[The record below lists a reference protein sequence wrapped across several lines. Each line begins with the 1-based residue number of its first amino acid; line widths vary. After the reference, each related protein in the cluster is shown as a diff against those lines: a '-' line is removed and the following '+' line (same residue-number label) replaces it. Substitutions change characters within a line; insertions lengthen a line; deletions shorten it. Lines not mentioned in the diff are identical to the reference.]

1 MIILGNIDLSKFK
14 LRTDLIIENNEV
26 NHKKENI
33 NGIEVTSTFKEG
45 NYITISFE
53 DITNFESREK
63 VGKVLEKVLTKIL
76 KQNNIKE
83 EDECL
88 IVGLGNIKSTPDSL
102 GVKVIN
108 DILITKHLFKFGSV
122 EEGIRKVSSFTP
134 GVMANTGLESS
145 NIIKAIIKEEKP
157 KFIIII
163 DALASLSIDRIN
175 KTIQITDTGIHPGSG
190 IGNNRKEISQ
200 KTIGIP
206 VIAIGVP
213 TVVSSTTIVYDTIE
227 YLFKHISYIK
237 DNEDLNKLTFL
248 KSKSY
253 KNKIK
258 DKKLTE
264 EEQNTLLGLFGSLNN
279 IEKRSLINEVLTDIN
294 LDLIVTPSEIDF
306 LIDKLSNLIASAINN
321 SLHRQISHY

>member
-1 MIILGNIDLSKFK
+1 MGNIDLGKHH

-26 NHKKENI
+26 IHQKETI
-33 NGIEVTSTFKEG
+33 DGFEVTSSYQDG

-53 DITNFESREK
+53 DITNYESREK
-63 VGKVLEKVLTKIL
+63 VGKVLEKLLKEIL
-76 KQNNIKE
+76 LKNDIKE
-83 EDECL
+83 DDECL
-88 IVGLGNIKSTPDSL
+88 IIGLGNIKSTPDSL

-108 DILITKHLFKFGSV
+108 DILITKHLFKYGNV
-122 EEGIRKVSSFTP
+122 KDGIRKVSSFTP

-157 KFIIII
+157 KFIIVI

-190 IGNNRKEISQ
+190 IGNNRKEISH

-213 TVVSSTTIVYDTIE
+213 TVVTSTTIVYDTIE

-237 DNEDLNKLTFL
+237 ENESVNKLTFI
-248 KSKSY
+248 KSKNY
-253 KNKIK
+253 KDKIK
-258 DKKLTE
+258 NQKLTE
-264 EEQNTLLGLFGSLNN
+264 EEQNTLLGLFGSLNKN
-279 IEKRSLINEVLTDIN
+279 EKRSLINEVLTDID

-306 LIDKLSNLIASAINN
+306 LIDKLSNLIACAINN
-321 SLHRQISHY
+321 SLHKEVTHY

>member
-1 MIILGNIDLSKFK
+1 MGNIDLGKFH
-14 LRTDLIIENNEV
+14 LRTDLIIEN
-26 NHKKENI
+26 KEATHNKETI
-33 NGIEVTSTFKEG
+33 EGIEVTSSYKDG
-45 NYITISFE
+45 NYVTISFE

-63 VGKVLEKVLTKIL
+63 VGKVLEKVLKKIL
-76 KQNNIKE
+76 DKNNIKE
-83 EDECL
+83 DDECL
-88 IVGLGNIKSTPDSL
+88 IIGLGNIKSTPDSL
-102 GVKVIN
+102 GVKVVS
-108 DILITKHLFKFGSV
+108 DIFITKHLFKYGNIKD
-122 EEGIRKVSSFTP
+122 GIRKVSSFTP

-157 KFIIII
+157 QFIIVI

-175 KTIQITDTGIHPGSG
+175 RTIQITDTGIHPGSG
-190 IGNNRKEISQ
+190 IGNNRKEISK

-213 TVVSSTTIVYDTIE
+213 TVVTSTTIVYDTIE

-237 DNEDLNKLTFL
+237 ENESLNKLTFI
-248 KSKSY
+248 KSKNY

-258 DKKLTE
+258 DKNLTS

-279 IEKRSLINEVLTDIN
+279 TEKRSLINEVLTDIN

>member
-1 MIILGNIDLSKFK
+1 MNNIDLSKYR
-14 LRTDLIIENNEV
+14 LRTDLIIENNDVSHQREI
-26 NHKKENI
+26 I
-33 NGIEVTSTFKEG
+33 NGIEVTSSEKDG

-53 DITNFESREK
+53 DITNYESRER
-63 VGKVLEKVLTKIL
+63 VGQVLVDIL
-76 KQNNIKE
+76 KKIIKDNNINE

-108 DILITKHLFKFGSV
+108 DILITKHLFKFGNV
-122 EEGIRKVSSFTP
+122 KEGIRKVSSFTP

-157 KFIIII
+157 KFIIVI

-190 IGNNRKEISQ
+190 IGNNRKEIS
-200 KTIGIP
+200 KNTIGIP

-213 TVVSSTTIVYDTIE
+213 TVVSSTTIVYDTLE

-237 DNEDLNKLTFL
+237 DNESINKLTFI
-248 KSKSY
+248 KSKNY

-258 DKKLTE
+258 DKKLTSE
-264 EEQNTLLGLFGSLNN
+264 EMNNLLGLFGTLNN
-279 IEKRSLINEVLTDIN
+279 LEKRSLINEVLTDID

-306 LIDKLSNLIASAINN
+306 LIDKLSNLIASSINN
-321 SLHRQISHY
+321 ALHKEINDY

>member
-1 MIILGNIDLSKFK
+1 MGNIDLSKYK

-26 NHKKENI
+26 KHNKKTI
-33 NGIEVTSTFKEG
+33 DGIEISSTYQDG

-53 DITNFESREK
+53 DITNYESREK
-63 VGKVLEKVLTKIL
+63 VGKVLETIIKDIL
-76 KQNNIKE
+76 LKNNIKE
-83 EDECL
+83 DDECL
-88 IVGLGNIKSTPDSL
+88 VIGLGNVKSTPDSL

-108 DILITKHLFKFGSV
+108 DILITKHLFKYGNV
-122 EEGIRKVSSFTP
+122 EKGIRMVSSFTP

-157 KFIIII
+157 KFIIVI
-163 DALASLSIDRIN
+163 DALATLSIDRIN

-190 IGNNRKEISQ
+190 IGNNRKEISK

-237 DNEDLNKLTFL
+237 DNEELNKLTFI
-248 KSKSY
+248 KSKNY
-253 KNKIK
+253 KQKIK
-258 DKKLTE
+258 DRKLTE
-264 EEQNTLLGLFGSLNN
+264 EEQNMLLGLFGTLNN
-279 IEKRSLINEVLTDIN
+279 NDKRALINEVLTDIDM
-294 LDLIVTPSEIDF
+294 DLIVTPSEIDF
-306 LIDKLSNLIASAINN
+306 LIDKLSNMIACAINN
-321 SLHRQISHY
+321 SLHKEITHY

>member
-1 MIILGNIDLSKFK
+1 MGNIDLGKHH

-26 NHKKENI
+26 IHQKETI
-33 NGIEVTSTFKEG
+33 DGLEVTSSYQDG

-53 DITNFESREK
+53 DITNYESREK
-63 VGKVLEKVLTKIL
+63 VGKVLEKLLKEIL
-76 KQNNIKE
+76 LKNDIKE
-83 EDECL
+83 DDECL
-88 IVGLGNIKSTPDSL
+88 IIGLGNIKSTPDSL

-108 DILITKHLFKFGSV
+108 DILITKHLFKYGNV
-122 EEGIRKVSSFTP
+122 KDGIRKVSSFTP

-157 KFIIII
+157 KFIIVI

-190 IGNNRKEISQ
+190 IGNNRKEISN

-237 DNEDLNKLTFL
+237 ENESINKLTFI
-248 KSKSY
+248 KSKNY
-253 KNKIK
+253 KDKIK
-258 DKKLTE
+258 NQKLTE
-264 EEQNTLLGLFGSLNN
+264 EEQNTLLGLFGSLNKN
-279 IEKRSLINEVLTDIN
+279 KKRSLINEVLTDID

-306 LIDKLSNLIASAINN
+306 LIDKLSNLIACAINN
-321 SLHRQISHY
+321 SLHKEVTHY

>member
-1 MIILGNIDLSKFK
+1 MGNIDLGKHH
-14 LRTDLIIENNEV
+14 LRTDLIIENKEV
-26 NHKKENI
+26 IHQKETI
-33 NGIEVTSTFKEG
+33 DGLEVTSSYQDG

-53 DITNFESREK
+53 DITNYESREK
-63 VGKVLEKVLTKIL
+63 VGKVLEKLLKEIL
-76 KQNNIKE
+76 LKNDIKE
-83 EDECL
+83 DDECL
-88 IVGLGNIKSTPDSL
+88 IIGLGNIKSTPDSL

-108 DILITKHLFKFGSV
+108 DILITKHLFKYGNV
-122 EEGIRKVSSFTP
+122 KDGIRKVSSFTP

-157 KFIIII
+157 KFIIVI

-190 IGNNRKEISQ
+190 IGNNRKEISH

-237 DNEDLNKLTFL
+237 ENESINKLTFI
-248 KSKSY
+248 KSKNY
-253 KNKIK
+253 KEKIK
-258 DKKLTE
+258 NQKLTK
-264 EEQNTLLGLFGSLNN
+264 EEQNTLLGLFGSLNKN
-279 IEKRSLINEVLTDIN
+279 EKRSLINEVLTDID

-306 LIDKLSNLIASAINN
+306 LIDKLSNLIACAINN
-321 SLHRQISHY
+321 SLHKEVTHY

>member
-1 MIILGNIDLSKFK
+1 MGNIDLGKYH
-14 LRTDLIIENNEV
+14 LRTDLIIENEEV
-26 NHKKENI
+26 IHQKETI
-33 NGIEVTSTFKEG
+33 DGIEVTSSYKDG
-45 NYITISFE
+45 NYITISFD

-63 VGKVLEKVLTKIL
+63 VGKIVENLLKEIL
-76 KQNNIKE
+76 VKNDIKDN
-83 EDECL
+83 DECL
-88 IVGLGNIKSTPDSL
+88 IIGLGNIKSTPDSL

-108 DILITKHLFKFGSV
+108 DILITKHLFKYGNV
-122 EEGIRKVSSFTP
+122 KEGIRKVSSFTP

-157 KFIIII
+157 KFIIVI

-237 DNEDLNKLTFL
+237 ENENLNKLTFI
-248 KSKSY
+248 KSKNY
-253 KNKIK
+253 KDKIKNKN
-258 DKKLTE
+258 LTK
-264 EEQNTLLGLFGSLNN
+264 EEQNTLLGLFGSLNKS
-279 IEKRSLINEVLTDIN
+279 EKRSLINEVLTDIN

-321 SLHRQISHY
+321 SLHKDVSHF

>member
-1 MIILGNIDLSKFK
+1 MGNIDLGKHH
-14 LRTDLIIENNEV
+14 LRTDLIIENKEV
-26 NHKKENI
+26 IHQKETI
-33 NGIEVTSTFKEG
+33 DGLEVTSSYQDG

-53 DITNFESREK
+53 DITNYESREK
-63 VGKVLEKVLTKIL
+63 VGKVLEKLLKEIL
-76 KQNNIKE
+76 LKNDIKE
-83 EDECL
+83 DDECL
-88 IVGLGNIKSTPDSL
+88 IIGLGNIKSTPDSL

-108 DILITKHLFKFGSV
+108 DILITKHLFKYGNV
-122 EEGIRKVSSFTP
+122 KDGIRKVSSFTP

-157 KFIIII
+157 KFIIVI

-190 IGNNRKEISQ
+190 IGNNRKEISY

-237 DNEDLNKLTFL
+237 ENESINKLTFI
-248 KSKSY
+248 KSKNY
-253 KNKIK
+253 KEKIK
-258 DKKLTE
+258 NQKLTK
-264 EEQNTLLGLFGSLNN
+264 EEQNTLLGLFGSLNKN
-279 IEKRSLINEVLTDIN
+279 EKRSLINEVLTDID

-306 LIDKLSNLIASAINN
+306 LIDKLSNLIACAINN
-321 SLHRQISHY
+321 SLHKEVTHY

>member
-1 MIILGNIDLSKFK
+1 MGNIDLSKFR
-14 LRTDLIIENNEV
+14 LRTDLIIENNDLQ
-26 NHKKENI
+26 HKKETI
-33 NGIEVTSTFKEG
+33 EGIEVTSSYKDG

-53 DITNFESREK
+53 DITDYESREK
-63 VGKVLEKVLTKIL
+63 VGKVLEKVLKQIL
-76 KQNNIKE
+76 DKNNIKE
-83 EDECL
+83 DDECL
-88 IVGLGNIKSTPDSL
+88 IIGLGNIKSTPDSL

-108 DILITKHLFKFGSV
+108 DILITKHLFKYGNV
-122 EEGIRKVSSFTP
+122 KDGIRKVSSFTP

-157 KFIIII
+157 KFIIVI

-190 IGNNRKEISQ
+190 IGNNRKEIS
-200 KTIGIP
+200 KNTIGIP

-213 TVVSSTTIVYDTIE
+213 TVVTSTTIVYDTIE

-237 DNEDLNKLTFL
+237 ENEELNKLTFI
-248 KSKSY
+248 KSKNY

-258 DKKLTE
+258 NQKLTK
-264 EEQNTLLGLFGSLNN
+264 EEQNTLLGLFGTLNHN
-279 IEKRSLINEVLTDIN
+279 EKRSLINEVLTDIN

-306 LIDKLSNLIASAINN
+306 LIDKLSNMIANAINN
-321 SLHRQISHY
+321 SLHKEISHY

>member
-1 MIILGNIDLSKFK
+1 MENIDLSKYH
-14 LRTDLIIENNEV
+14 LRTDLIIENNEATH
-26 NHKKENI
+26 NTEI
-33 NGIEVTSTFKEG
+33 FEGIEVTSSYKDG

-53 DITNFESREK
+53 DITNYESREK
-63 VGKVLEKVLTKIL
+63 VGKVLEKVLKKIL

-83 EDECL
+83 DDECL
-88 IVGLGNIKSTPDSL
+88 IIGLGNIKSTPDSL

-122 EEGIRKVSSFTP
+122 KEGIRKVSSFTP

-157 KFIIII
+157 KFVIVI

-200 KTIGIP
+200 NSVGIP

-237 DNEDLNKLTFL
+237 DNESLNKLTFT
-248 KSKSY
+248 KSKNY

-258 DKKLTE
+258 DKKLTF

-279 IEKRSLINEVLTDIN
+279 LEKRSLINEVLTDIN

-321 SLHRQISHY
+321 SLHKEVSHY

>member
-1 MIILGNIDLSKFK
+1 MGNIDLGKHH

-26 NHKKENI
+26 IHQKETI
-33 NGIEVTSTFKEG
+33 DGFEVTSSYQDG

-53 DITNFESREK
+53 DITNYESREK
-63 VGKVLEKVLTKIL
+63 VGKVLEKLLKEIL
-76 KQNNIKE
+76 LKNDIKE
-83 EDECL
+83 DDECL
-88 IVGLGNIKSTPDSL
+88 IIGLGNIKSTPDSL

-108 DILITKHLFKFGSV
+108 DILITKHLFKYGNV
-122 EEGIRKVSSFTP
+122 KDGIRKVSSFTP

-157 KFIIII
+157 KFIIVI

-190 IGNNRKEISQ
+190 IGNNRKEISH

-237 DNEDLNKLTFL
+237 ENESINKLTFI
-248 KSKSY
+248 KSKNY
-253 KNKIK
+253 KDKIK
-258 DKKLTE
+258 NQKLTE
-264 EEQNTLLGLFGSLNN
+264 EEQNTLLGLFGALNKN
-279 IEKRSLINEVLTDIN
+279 EKRSLINEVLTDID

-306 LIDKLSNLIASAINN
+306 LIDKLSNLIACAINN
-321 SLHRQISHY
+321 SLHKEVTHY

>member
-1 MIILGNIDLSKFK
+1 MGKIDLGKYK
-14 LRTDLIIENNEV
+14 LRTDLIIENNKLK
-26 NHKKENI
+26 HTKEKI
-33 NGIEVTSTFKEG
+33 EGIDVTTSYQDG
-45 NYITISFE
+45 HYITISFE

-63 VGKVLEKVLTKIL
+63 VGKVLEKVLKEIL
-76 KQNNIKE
+76 NENNIKE
-83 EDECL
+83 DDECL
-88 IVGLGNIKSTPDSL
+88 IIGLGNIKSTPDSL

-108 DILITKHLFKFGSV
+108 DILITKPLFQYGNVKK
-122 EEGIRKVSSFTP
+122 GIRKVSSFTP

-157 KFIIII
+157 KFIIVI

-190 IGNNRKEISQ
+190 IGNNRKEIS
-200 KTIGIP
+200 KNILGIP

-213 TVVSSTTIVYDTIE
+213 TVVTSTTIVYDTIE

-237 DNEDLNKLTFL
+237 NNQELNKLTFF
-248 KSKSY
+248 KSKNY
-253 KNKIK
+253 KDKIK
-258 DKKLTE
+258 NQTLTE
-264 EEQNTLLGLFGSLNN
+264 EEQNTLLGLFGTLND

-306 LIDKLSNLIASAINN
+306 LIDKLSNMIASSINN
-321 SLHRQISHY
+321 SLHKEVSHY